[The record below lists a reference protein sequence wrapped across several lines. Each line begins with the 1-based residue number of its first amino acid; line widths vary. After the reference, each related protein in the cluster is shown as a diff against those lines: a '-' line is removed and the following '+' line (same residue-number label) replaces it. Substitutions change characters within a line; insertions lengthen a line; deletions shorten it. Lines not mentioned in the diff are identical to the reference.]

1 MEDEAA
7 GRAGPVSGGP
17 VKGIVFL
24 DRDGTLIEEVGYLSD
39 PRQVKEIPGAAE
51 SLLRLIR
58 GGFLLAVVSNQAGLA
73 KGKFGEEEGEAV
85 HRAFVDLFRAK
96 GVDFAAVEY
105 CPHHPEGSVEK
116 YRVACDCRKPSP
128 GMAERVLAR
137 LGQPAAYTTWIVGD
151 KMTDVL
157 MGRTLGSKTILV
169 ATGYGESERVEGERR
184 GLRPDLFL
192 PSIREAAEWIMTG
205 GE

>member
-1 MEDEAA
+1 M
-7 GRAGPVSGGP
+7 
-17 VKGIVFL
+17 KGIVFL

-39 PRQVKEIPGAAE
+39 PRDVREIPGAAE
-51 SLLRLIR
+51 SLRRLIR

-73 KGKFGEEEGEAV
+73 KGKFGEEEQEAV

-116 YRVACDCRKPSP
+116 YRTACTCRKPSP
-128 GMAERVLAR
+128 GMAEKVLAR
-137 LGQPAAYTTWIVGD
+137 IGRQAAYTTWIVGD
-151 KMTDVL
+151 KMSDVL
-157 MGRTLGSKTILV
+157 MGTPLQAKTILV

-192 PSIREAAEWIMTG
+192 PSIREAAEWIVTE

>member
-1 MEDEAA
+1 MN
-7 GRAGPVSGGP
+7 
-17 VKGIVFL
+17 GIVFL
-24 DRDGTLIEEVGYLSD
+24 DRDGTLIEDPGYLSD
-39 PRQVKEIPGAAE
+39 PRKVKEIPGAAE
-51 SLLRLIR
+51 SLLRLSR

-73 KGKFGEEEGEAV
+73 KGKIREEEQEAV

-96 GVDFAAVEY
+96 GVDFEAVEY

-116 YRVACDCRKPSP
+116 YRIACDCRKPSP

-157 MGRTLGSKTILV
+157 MGYALRAKTILV
-169 ATGYGESERVEGERR
+169 ATGYGKSERVEGERR
-184 GLRPDLFL
+184 GLRPDVFL
-192 PSIREAAEWIMTG
+192 PSIKEAAEWIMTD